1 MKLVYKIMTATEWQD
16 FQKIGR
22 YAGSADDLRDGFIH
36 LSDRAQVAETA
47 RKHFAGKVGLV
58 LLAVAVDRLG
68 SALRYEPSRGGML
81 FPHLYAELAVEAVV
95 WNRPVT
101 TNAEGFPALSFPDEL
116 T

>member
-16 FQKIGR
+16 FQQIGR

-36 LSDRAQVAETA
+36 FSDRMQVVETA
-47 RKHFAGKVGLV
+47 RKHFAGRTGLV
-58 LLAVAVDRLG
+58 LLAVDADGLG
-68 SALRYEPSRGGML
+68 SALRYEQSRGGML

-101 TNAEGFPALSFPDEL
+101 TDAEGFPALSFPDEP